1 MKLSEAMAILE
12 STRTER
18 FEATLYNEKKAV
30 LYCEEGYFV
39 IDVYADNGKK
49 IESWKTGGAFNGNIR
64 AGLDWRL
71 VRPAVPWQEALQAW
85 ANGRVVSV
93 YVPQGFGSETRRKDR
108 GTMITEYEILKGLWY
123 LEDWRRVLCYLNC

>member
-18 FEATLYNEKKAV
+18 FEAILYSGEKVV
-30 LYCEEGYFV
+30 LYCEEGYFM
-39 IDVYADNGKK
+39 IDIYAENGNK
-49 IESWKTGGAFNGNIR
+49 IESWRMSEAFNGNVR
-64 AGLDWRL
+64 ADLDWKL
-71 VRPAVPWQEALQAW
+71 VRQPVPWQEALLEW

-93 YVPQGFGSETRRKDR
+93 YVPQGFESETRRKGR

-123 LEDWRRVLCYLNC
+123 LED